1 MSAEPAPE
9 AGRVEP
15 AVADELPG
23 LALWSLRAAC
33 ARGGTPAGVR
43 ERLEILDAR
52 WRGADALLLRG
63 RPVPHAYRVLFHHIG
78 LDPDLQPT
86 PAEQAVRDRLVRGT
100 FHTGRRLAD
109 ALTLAV
115 VETGVSVLAVD
126 AGAVDGGLELRGA
139 RPGERLAGP
148 GGAHALPAGR
158 LVLAAGDGPVAVLF
172 GDLSMRHIPRRRT
185 TEVRLVAVQ
194 APGVPS
200 AHVAEA
206 LWLAADA
213 LA

>member
-9 AGRVEP
+9 AGRVAA

-23 LALWSLRAAC
+23 LALWSLVVT
-33 ARGGTPAGVR
+33 RGRGPTPEGVR
-43 ERLEILDAR
+43 ERLLLLDGR
-52 WRGADALLLRG
+52 WRGADALLARR
-63 RPVPHAYRVLFHHIG
+63 RPVPNAYRVLFHHVG
-78 LDPDLQPT
+78 LDPDAQPT

-100 FHTGRRLAD
+100 FHSGDRLAD

-115 VETGVSVLAVD
+115 VETGVPLVALDAAAVESE
-126 AGAVDGGLELRGA
+126 LELRAAGA
-139 RPGERLAGP
+139 GERLGR
-148 GGAHALPAGR
+148 HELPPGR

-172 GDLSMRHIPRRRT
+172 GEISFRHVPGRRARR
-185 TEVRLVAVQ
+185 VRLVAVQ
-194 APGVPS
+194 APGVPP

-206 LWLAADA
+206 LWLAAEA